1 MVGGAEYRRLFRLP
15 AGFEEEDGVA
25 SESLSASDNSAM
37 LRLCLGALGDVPRES
52 FLLAGTIFS
61 LLLLNV
67 TSDTILGE
75 ILQFFSPS
83 SALGELLNIGQ
94 PMTVD

>member
-37 LRLCLGALGDVPRES
+37 LRLCRGALGDVPRES

-67 TSDTILGE
+67 TSDTRLGE
-75 ILQFFSPS
+75 ILQSFSPS

-94 PMTVD
+94 PMIVD

>member
-1 MVGGAEYRRLFRLP
+1 M
-15 AGFEEEDGVA
+15 
-25 SESLSASDNSAM
+25 SASDNSAM
-37 LRLCLGALGDVPRES
+37 LRLCRGTLGDVPRES

-75 ILQFFSPS
+75 ILQSFSPS

-94 PMTVD
+94 PMIVD